1 MSFYTVL
8 NVNPECSLLEIKQAY
23 KELARVHHPDK
34 AKGKSDEMFKQIALA
49 YATLR
54 KGRSCASKAKKSEIG
69 KETIDSKQVI
79 QFHCFCLEE

>member
-8 NVNPECSLLEIKQAY
+8 NVNPECSLSEIKQAY

-34 AKGKSDEMFKQIALA
+34 TTEKSDEMFKQIALA

-54 KGRSCASKAKKSEIG
+54 TGRSCALQNMIIKFSS
-69 KETIDSKQVI
+69 
-79 QFHCFCLEE
+79 

>member
-8 NVNPECSLLEIKQAY
+8 NVNPECSLSEIKQAY

-54 KGRSCASKAKKSEIG
+54 KGRTCAFSRKKARTS
-69 KETIDSKQVI
+69 
-79 QFHCFCLEE
+79 